1 MLLAL
6 IISQLSVLVV
16 ANPFHKYP
24 TVFLLDVGNE
34 ELEKTNSEQIRLTVP
49 GGSVALRY
57 PAIGDGNT
65 IAHLRVSSID
75 FGTAFKAN
83 IVDGGP
89 GYKYAV
95 LVLMGN
101 PGVPYD
107 AVVTVQTVNDQTFNT
122 PSIGYVPTSGGD
134 AVDVEEDANNSAE
147 DMSDDSPQP
156 NNFQSKN
163 VAQSSKAELMQSSV
177 NVYKYAKNEV
187 MEQSDDYDESNNPSD
202 DNDEPSGEIDVEAD
216 DNDESESGPY
226 ENDNNDGQADIHKE
240 YTDDVDDIDDSNFE
254 VKGIDTDDEDDDEE
268 ISPELAQSEPIDEEH
283 NDGSTVI
290 RSRINSNYDGL
301 RPYLSGGEVYY
312 ENDDQKNTRPDYQ
325 QEPLDY
331 EDPDELQPIFNDG
344 EIHNDG
350 EKYRDSNN
358 NNYIDSDDNYAV
370 AY

>member
-6 IISQLSVLVV
+6 IVIQLSALVA

-34 ELEKTNSEQIRLTVP
+34 ELEKTNTEQIRVSVP

-65 IAHLRVSSID
+65 IGHLRVSSID
-75 FGTAFKAN
+75 FGTSFKAN

-107 AVVTVQTVNDQTFNT
+107 AVVTVQTVNDQAIGIPN
-122 PSIGYVPTSGGD
+122 IGYVPSSGGD
-134 AVDVEEDANNSAE
+134 AVEVEEDANNSAE
-147 DMSDDSPQP
+147 DLSEDIAQLNSY
-156 NNFQSKN
+156 QSEN
-163 VAQSSKAELMQSSV
+163 VAQSSNAELMESSV
-177 NVYKYAKNEV
+177 NVYKYAENEEMDKTV
-187 MEQSDDYDESNNPSD
+187 DDDNSD
-202 DNDEPSGEIDVEAD
+202 DNNDELDAEEDGNEETDTDVNENNNESGETDT
-216 DNDESESGPY
+216 P
-226 ENDNNDGQADIHKE
+226 KE
-240 YTDDVDDIDDSNFE
+240 YTDDIDQIDDLNIQLSS
-254 VKGIDTDDEDDDEE
+254 IDTDDADNDGE
-268 ISPELAQSEPIDEEH
+268 ISPELAQSVPIDYEED
-283 NDGSTVI
+283 NAPSSDI
-290 RSRINSNYDGL
+290 RSRINSNYDDS
-301 RPYLSGGEVYY
+301 RPYLSAGEVYY
-312 ENDDQKNTRPDYQ
+312 EDADQKRPDYQ

-331 EDPDELQPIFNDG
+331 ESMDEINQIFNDG
-344 EIHNDG
+344 EVHNNGD
-350 EKYRDSNN
+350 KYRDSNN